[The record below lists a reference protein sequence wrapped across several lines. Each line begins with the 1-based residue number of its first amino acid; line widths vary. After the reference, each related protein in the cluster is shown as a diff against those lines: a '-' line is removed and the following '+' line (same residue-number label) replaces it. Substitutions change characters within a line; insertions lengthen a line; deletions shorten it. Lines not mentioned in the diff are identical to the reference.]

1 MTRKRVGRL
10 MSDTKPAFKMDGSAE
25 DRAAYQR
32 HVEDQAFLAADN
44 SNVAYD
50 ADMRDHQRELEAA
63 QRRKEE
69 EERASFDKE
78 VQNRV
83 DSELAVREMRPV
95 AERLAEDY
103 PVLNAEH
110 KDFDKGLTD
119 EVIAM
124 RDIEVR
130 VHGKTYAEALESAA
144 KVVLTKHGYRPDPHA
159 TVHKKPVSVESV
171 MAMDITDGEA
181 MSHARGD
188 VLFGREPVIKVEKPS
203 VRDWQS
209 AGFDS
214 KESYQTAIDRGDF
227 A

>member
-1 MTRKRVGRL
+1 

-50 ADMRDHQRELEAA
+50 ADMRDRQRELDAA

-69 EERASFDKE
+69 EERANFDKE
-78 VQNRV
+78 VQTRV
-83 DSELAVREMRPV
+83 DSELAAREMRPV

-103 PVLNAEH
+103 PILNHEH
-110 KDFDKGLTD
+110 KDFDQGLTD

-124 RDIEVR
+124 RNIEVR
-130 VHGKTYAEALESAA
+130 VHGKSYADALESAA
-144 KVVLTKHGYRPDPHA
+144 KVVLTKHGMRSDGFKTRA
-159 TVHKKPVSVESV
+159 TAHKPVTSVESV
-171 MAMDITDGEA
+171 MALDLDDGDA
-181 MSHARGD
+181 MARARGD
-188 VLFGREPVIKVEKPS
+188 VIATSEPVKKAEKPR
-203 VRDWQS
+203 VHDWQS
-209 AGFDS
+209 AGFDN

-227 A
+227 V